1 MKPQLIG
8 LHHAYNSRDLGGY
21 PTADGHH
28 VKAGRL
34 FRTALL
40 HNLDR
45 EDLQLL
51 NERHVTRI
59 IDFRDNAEVDRLPDR
74 VPESAVYYHL
84 PVFKEDETGASL
96 STAKPMKRLA
106 VDYQAGI
113 NWMLT
118 AYHDMVSI
126 VSAKTAYRE
135 FFHQLL
141 AAGDGEATIFHCTAG
156 KDRTGMAAYFLLRVL
171 GVSAEDAREDYLW
184 TNVYSA
190 ARVRMRLAQVKAAG
204 GNEVVAYNVRHMS
217 AALPQYL
224 DTATRLINQQYGG
237 MQSFIHKFLG
247 LSNDDVATLRHHYL
261 A

>member
-28 VKAGRL
+28 VQSGRL

-40 HNLDR
+40 HDLDS

-51 NERHVTRI
+51 NDLNVTRI
-59 IDFRDNAEVDRLPDR
+59 IDFRDNAEVDRLPDL
-74 VPESAVYYHL
+74 VPDVAAYYHL

-96 STAKPMKRLA
+96 STAKPMQRLA

-118 AYHDMVSI
+118 AYHDMVTI
-126 VSAKTAYRE
+126 DSAKDAYRE

-141 AAGDGEATIFHCTAG
+141 AAGDDEATIFHCTAG
-156 KDRTGMAAYFLLRVL
+156 KDRTGMAAYFLLRAL

-190 ARVRMRLAQVKAAG
+190 ARVRMRLAQVKTAG

-224 DTATRLINQQYGG
+224 DTAIRLINQQYGG
-237 MQSFIHKFLG
+237 MQPFIKDFLD
-247 LSNDDVATLRHHYL
+247 LSNDDIAALRHHYL